1 MLSLSVAT
9 LLVAF
14 SSGLRQTSIARDYT
28 YALIIAESRL
38 ASINSVISDI
48 DRNSSG
54 MDGKF
59 SWQTKLSPIENKVIG
74 NWQLYDIDV
83 TVKWSSLGSER
94 SLFLQSLSWGHALE
108 KQ

>member
-1 MLSLSVAT
+1 MLSLSVSA

-38 ASINSVISDI
+38 ASMDSVITGI
-48 DRNSSG
+48 DQNSSG

-59 SWQTKLSPIENKVIG
+59 SWQTKLSPIEDKVTG

-83 TVKWSSLGSER
+83 TVKWSSLGSKR
-94 SLFLQSLSWGHALE
+94 SLFIQSIGWGHALE